1 MLPVEGVGRVVCPAY
16 LGGGG
21 ERDCATVV
29 EKQSLRHQHVSVA
42 LGGHKKKMG
51 DWVVWQHSMFQ
62 FLELI
67 ENFSLLPCHVSRGQ
81 TQTLTR

>member
-16 LGGGG
+16 LGGG

-42 LGGHKKKMG
+42 LGGHKKKWAIG
-51 DWVVWQHSMFQ
+51 LFGSTACS
-62 FLELI
+62 
-67 ENFSLLPCHVSRGQ
+67 NFSS
-81 TQTLTR
+81 